1 MKTAIAFGN
10 RGGDTR
16 MANKTK
22 TKAPYERQVE
32 RMTSRLSV
40 IMNSRLQNRIE
51 DIKAAFL
58 TESRRHKPVR
68 KFDVKTLDALAAE
81 SLIYVPVEKYFD
93 LGVQSALTEAH
104 ETGAK
109 IKQIKSGFQLTDSEL
124 AKLLGVALRTVGYW
138 KSGKTKRLLSLS
150 KERLDRVFD
159 VYLELSKVLR
169 SPFLRRW
176 LFEPGAVLGDS
187 PFNLLVNGRFEK
199 VLSEVEALKEGVH
212 A

>member
-1 MKTAIAFGN
+1 
-10 RGGDTR
+10 

-22 TKAPYERQVE
+22 TKEPYERQVE
-32 RMTSRLSV
+32 RLASRLSV

-58 TESRRHKPVR
+58 TESRRHKPVH

-93 LGVQSALTEAH
+93 LGGRPAPTEAR
-104 ETGAK
+104 ETDMK
-109 IKQIKSGFQLTDSEL
+109 IRQIKSGFGLTDFEL

-159 VYLELSKVLR
+159 VYLELSKILKA
-169 SPFLRRW
+169 PFIRKW
-176 LFEPGAVLGDS
+176 LFEPGAALGDS

-199 VLSEVEALKEGVH
+199 VLSEVEALKEGVY